1 MRRFLQCVR
10 VRWKKCALS
19 MDFVIVVPTSF
30 FFFVVVIVVPFF
42 TLKLCTPHM

>member
-19 MDFVIVVPTSF
+19 MDFVIA
-30 FFFVVVIVVPFF
+30 VPFF
-42 TLKLCTPHM
+42 ALKLCTPHM